1 MPTTYAHDLFGRA
14 VMHHLSGQTAQVV
27 KEYPAA
33 YRAGLQGPDILFYY
47 VPFRKNKVNELGNQI
62 HEEEAFGFFENCREA
77 AQKDPEL
84 GAYVLGVLCHF
95 LLDSTCHPLIRIEEE
110 KTGKAHDAIE
120 SDLDQDLMEQT
131 GKDPFHYKPAV
142 FLRPSRRFTGKLLA
156 VYPGL
161 SKRELR
167 LSMISMRILT
177 GILVCGTK
185 AKRTLLLSAM
195 KLLKADG
202 FAGHVIPETRPE
214 CCKPWTNQLETLL
227 KQEVPEAAEILEAY
241 WEEESLSEA
250 VKKRLECNFG

>member
-1 MPTTYAHDLFGRA
+1 M
-14 VMHHLSGQTAQVV
+14 
-27 KEYPAA
+27 
-33 YRAGLQGPDILFYY
+33 
-47 VPFRKNKVNELGNQI
+47 
-62 HEEEAFGFFENCREA
+62 
-77 AQKDPEL
+77 
-84 GAYVLGVLCHF
+84 
-95 LLDSTCHPLIRIEEE
+95 
-110 KTGKAHDAIE
+110 
-120 SDLDQDLMEQT
+120 
-131 GKDPFHYKPAV
+131 
-142 FLRPSRRFTGKLLA
+142 A